1 MNDFKWVRSDK
12 LTELEQNYP
21 WPTGAIVLDTETTGL
36 YPYER
41 PNEHARYY
49 GPDVYP
55 ADEILQLSIMSAHN
69 GRTLFNKKLW
79 PAHHKHWYEAEKI
92 HGIRPIDVRD
102 APSFY
107 EVREKVQEIIDGAR
121 LIIGYNLCF
130 DMEFLEAAGITFD
143 KCKWAID
150 VMDDFAAHYG
160 E

>member
-1 MNDFKWVRSDK
+1 MNDYKWVRSDK

-36 YPYER
+36 
-41 PNEHARYY
+41 NISEHIFDQVR
-49 GPDVYP
+49 
-55 ADEILQLSIMSAHN
+55 DEILQLSIISAHN
-69 GRTLFNKKLW
+69 GRTLFNQKLW
-79 PAHHKHWYEAEKI
+79 PAHLRTWPEAQKI

-121 LIIGYNLCF
+121 LIIGYNIGF
-130 DMEFLEAAGITFD
+130 DMSFLKAAGITFT
-143 KCKWAID
+143 KCKWVID